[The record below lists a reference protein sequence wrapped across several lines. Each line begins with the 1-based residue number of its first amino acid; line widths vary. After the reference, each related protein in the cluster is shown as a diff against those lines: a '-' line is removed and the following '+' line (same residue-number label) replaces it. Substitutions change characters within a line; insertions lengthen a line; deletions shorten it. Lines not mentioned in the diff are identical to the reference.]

1 MSLDSKFSME
11 VTRAVF
17 FGVNGLRAVTLPI
30 VGAMCAMRRADFSRR
45 GGTAKRESEIS
56 QIGLP
61 RPGIGY
67 SC

>member
-1 MSLDSKFSME
+1 MCLDSKFSIQ

-17 FGVNGLRAVTLPI
+17 FDVNGLRAVTLPV
-30 VGAMCAMRRADFSRR
+30 VGAMCAMRRVDFSRR
-45 GGTAKRESEIS
+45 GGTAKRESELS